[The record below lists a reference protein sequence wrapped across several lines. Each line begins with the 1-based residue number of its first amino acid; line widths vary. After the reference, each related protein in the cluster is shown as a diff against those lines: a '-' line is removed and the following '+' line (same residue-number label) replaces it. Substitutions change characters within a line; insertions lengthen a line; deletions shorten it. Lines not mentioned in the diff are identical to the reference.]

1 MVITL
6 ENVGRKD
13 NNEMMNNLYEFHILE
28 PQNEEIN
35 AKMIIAVEDATYAV
49 LKRKAE
55 EI

>member
-1 MVITL
+1 M
-6 ENVGRKD
+6 
-13 NNEMMNNLYEFHILE
+13 YEFHILE

-35 AKMIIAVEDATYAV
+35 AKKIFAVKDATYAV